1 MIYIMRDFNVM
12 GNDIGDISIYLSHN
26 KLFVFIMN
34 LHGIGQAWMHVT
46 YSSKIDIYE
55 ICLSILNKLTIDI
68 CQELL
73 NSENI
78 NMNVQIPKYKDI
90 IRLESEKDITED
102 SIFSEYWN
110 EFYLTFSRENTRF
123 LKEYNNFDIDDAE
136 KYKDSYV
143 ISGEILEDGKFIYDK
158 PIRSNHYKEFKIED
172 ESENDMEED
181 SETEI

>member
-1 MIYIMRDFNVM
+1 MRDFNVM

-55 ICLSILNKLTIDI
+55 NCLSILNKLTVDI
-68 CQELL
+68 CHELL

-78 NMNVQIPKYKDI
+78 NMDVQIPKYKDI

-110 EFYLTFSRENTRF
+110 EFYLPFSRENIRF

-136 KYKDSYV
+136 KYKDSYI
-143 ISGEILEDGKFIYDK
+143 ISGEILEDGEFIYDK
-158 PIRSNHYKEFKIED
+158 PIRSNHYKKC
-172 ESENDMEED
+172 ESENESDIEVD

>member
-1 MIYIMRDFNVM
+1 MRDFNVM

-55 ICLSILNKLTIDI
+55 ICLSILNKLTVDI

-73 NSENI
+73 YSENI
-78 NMNVQIPKYKDI
+78 NMDVQIPKYKDI

-110 EFYLTFSRENTRF
+110 EFYLPFSRENIRF

-136 KYKDSYV
+136 KYKDSYI
-143 ISGEILEDGKFIYDK
+143 ISGEILEDGEFIYNK
-158 PIRSNHYKEFKIED
+158 PIRSNHYKEDENESDIEV
-172 ESENDMEED
+172 D
-181 SETEI
+181 SETDI